1 MNNTVISL
9 NKISKSF
16 GDKVVLESIDL
27 NVPQGTII
35 GLIGKNGAGKTTL
48 IKCMLGLLKP
58 NGGTSTIFGEDSWDM
73 SNQVRHRIGYVP
85 QNIVSMKW
93 LKVRAM
99 LDYTGAFYSNWD
111 YKKVDSFL
119 REWDLDPDAKINTLS
134 EGEKQKLAI
143 IMALGHDPDVL
154 ILDEPVAS
162 LDPASRRYFI
172 KRLIELNINENKTM
186 MFSTHIMS
194 DLERIAADI
203 ILLKSGVIEYE
214 GNLSDLKDNIRRIH
228 FQSNTELPH
237 AIPVKNVIHS
247 HINKTT
253 ATFTVNGMNEEEI
266 QQIGRDIAAFVTVE
280 QLNLEEIFLELNK

>member
-1 MNNTVISL
+1 MNKQVINL
-9 NKISKSF
+9 NEMSKSF
-16 GDKVVLESIDL
+16 GDKKVLDSIDL
-27 NVPQGTII
+27 NVPEGTIM

-48 IKCMLGLLKP
+48 IKCMLGFLKP
-58 NGGTSTIFGEDSWDM
+58 DGGSSRILDEDSWDL

-85 QNIVSMKW
+85 QNIISMKW
-93 LKVRAM
+93 LKVKAM

-111 YKKVDSFL
+111 NAKVDSL
-119 REWDLDPDAKINTLS
+119 LSEWELDPGAKISTLS

-143 IMALGHDPDVL
+143 ILALGHDPDVL

-172 KRLIELNINENKTM
+172 KRLIELNLKENKTM
-186 MFSTHIMS
+186 LFSTHIMS

-203 ILLKSGVIEYE
+203 VLLKNSGIAYK

-228 FQSNTELPH
+228 FQSKSELPDT
-237 AIPVKNVIHS
+237 IPVQNVIHS

-266 QQIGRDIAAFVTVE
+266 QKIGRDLSAFVTVE